1 MKNNFQKGLDE
12 ILEKTELPTPK
23 QKFII
28 DIEEMIVQSFEV
40 EAETMEEAM
49 EIAEK
54 KYWNNEFVV
63 GPHADVAAR
72 QMRAFTEDFSEET
85 EWTEF

>member
-1 MKNNFQKGLDE
+1 MNNNFQKELDE
-12 ILEKTELPTPK
+12 MLKKAELPTPK

-28 DIEEMIVQSFEV
+28 DIEEMVVQSFEV

>member
-1 MKNNFQKGLDE
+1 
-12 ILEKTELPTPK
+12 
-23 QKFII
+23 
-28 DIEEMIVQSFEV
+28 
-40 EAETMEEAM
+40 M
-49 EIAEK
+49 EIAEN
-54 KYWNNEFVV
+54 KYWKNEFVV